1 MTSSPETIVTGELDA
16 LLGEHFAGK
25 IVRKDLTKLV
35 KEGANVPVF
44 VLEYL
49 LGNYCASQDEVVVA
63 EGLETEKRILA
74 ENFVRPDEAEKI
86 KSLVRE
92 RGTYKVIDKVSVQ
105 LNEKRDVYEAQL
117 LSLGIKGV
125 EVLSSTVRQ
134 YEKLLVGGMWSLVTL
149 EYFYEEGQKGSPF
162 TIQQIKPIQMP
173 NTNMEELRAG
183 RSHFSAEQW
192 LDVLLRSSGMEP
204 TTLDPRVRWHLLAR
218 MIPFVENNFN
228 VCELGPRGTGKS
240 HIYKEVSP
248 NSILISGGQTT
259 VANLFYNLARRQI
272 GLVGVW
278 DVVAFDEVAGIHF
291 KDHDGVQIMKDYMA
305 SGSFARGRDSV
316 SASAAMVFV
325 GNIDSYITRS
335 NNFLLYH
342 QPSTTTWT
350 MIPWGED
357 QAFTEALDPLDP
369 YDPDVPAKHGQLYE
383 GCLASTA
390 CVDALSWRIE
400 ELVEHVESESL
411 VEHAVAQRDL
421 ISDLSRSDPLSGAG
435 RWETRGA
442 QNDVLRFL
450 ERRSV
455 QILEQLEEP
464 R

>member
-1 MTSSPETIVTGELDA
+1 MHPLSACSQGAVCGQGQSAPGPDDERGAFLYQPDTVLDLQLFLDATALAELPDGPGEQADDVHATLSFEDQQWSAGLRLKGASSFRQISKKAAFKIDFGEWDPDGSFYGVRRLTLNNMVQDESMLSENLAYWLHAAIGGVAPSQGYACVRLNGDSYGLYSVVETMDEQFVERQFEDPSGNLYEGGKGADIRMGRAELFDIEEQGVPKGRGDLEALIDAMETYTPETWLEALDRHFVLSE
-16 LLGEHFAGK
+16 LLGMWA
-25 IVRKDLTKLV
+25 
-35 KEGANVPVF
+35 
-44 VLEYL
+44 
-49 LGNYCASQDEVVVA
+49 
-63 EGLETEKRILA
+63 
-74 ENFVRPDEAEKI
+74 
-86 KSLVRE
+86 
-92 RGTYKVIDKVSVQ
+92 
-105 LNEKRDVYEAQL
+105 
-117 LSLGIKGV
+117 V
-125 EVLSSTVRQ
+125 EL
-134 YEKLLVGGMWSLVTL
+134 
-149 EYFYEEGQKGSPF
+149 
-162 TIQQIKPIQMP
+162 
-173 NTNMEELRAG
+173 
-183 RSHFSAEQW
+183 
-192 LDVLLRSSGMEP
+192 
-204 TTLDPRVRWHLLAR
+204 
-218 MIPFVENNFN
+218 
-228 VCELGPRGTGKS
+228 
-240 HIYKEVSP
+240 
-248 NSILISGGQTT
+248 
-259 VANLFYNLARRQI
+259 
-272 GLVGVW
+272 
-278 DVVAFDEVAGIHF
+278 
-291 KDHDGVQIMKDYMA
+291 
-305 SGSFARGRDSV
+305 
-316 SASAAMVFV
+316 FV